1 MYLNKQQITNTTLLT
16 EAAMY
21 NYVENGS
28 VTYPEGFK
36 AAGIFCGLKR
46 KRKDLALITSD
57 IPCPAAGVFTLNKV
71 VAAPVV
77 ISREIINNGKPVKAI
92 LINSGN
98 ANACTGIGGHEDA
111 LYSQSHCAKKLGV
124 KNSEVLIS
132 STGIIG
138 QRLKMDKFIEGINS
152 IVPQL
157 SQNGGDDAAEA
168 IMTTDTRKKNF
179 AMDVELSKGKVKVG
193 AIAKGSGMI
202 MPNMATMLGF
212 ITTDAGIEQSLLQK
226 MLSESVNL
234 SFNKI
239 SVDGETSTNDMVLM
253 MANGKSNINIEDGS
267 EDHKIFQEALNSLC
281 IKMAKSIVADGEGAT
296 KLVTVKVTGADTQK
310 DADLVGKTL
319 VNSPLVKTAIHGEDA
334 NWGRILSS
342 AGMSGANINPAKTSV
357 NICNL
362 PVLQPEF
369 NIVIDEEKVEKILK
383 EKEIEIHINLNGG
396 NEKSTWWTCD
406 FSEDYIKINSYYRT

>member
-1 MYLNKQQITNTTLLT
+1 
-16 EAAMY
+16 MY
-21 NYVENGS
+21 NYSENGS

-36 AAGIFCGLKR
+36 AAGIFCGLKK

-57 IPCPAAGVFTLNKV
+57 VPCPAAGVFTQNKV
-71 VAAPVV
+71 VAAPVI
-77 ISREIINNGKPVKAI
+77 ISRDIINSGEPVKAI

-124 KNSEVLIS
+124 SHSQILIS

-138 QRLKMDKFIEGINS
+138 QRLAMDKFISGITS

-157 SQNGGDDAAEA
+157 EYNGGDNAAEA
-168 IMTTDTRKKNF
+168 IMTTDTKKKSF
-179 AMDVELSKGKVKVG
+179 GMDVQLSNGTVKIG
-193 AIAKGSGMI
+193 SIAKGSGMI

-212 ITTDAGIEQSLLQK
+212 VTTDAGIKQSLLQK
-226 MLSESVNL
+226 MLKEAIGY

-253 MANGKSNINIEDGS
+253 LANGVSKVTIEGGSNDE
-267 EDHKIFQEALNSLC
+267 KTFQEALNALC
-281 IKMAKSIVADGEGAT
+281 IRMAKAIVSDGEGAT

-310 DADLVGKTL
+310 DADLVGRAL

-342 AGMSGANINPAKTSV
+342 AGMSGANMNPAKTSIF
-357 NICNL
+357 ICSL
-362 PVLQPEF
+362 PVLKPGF
-369 NIVIDEEKVEKILK
+369 NIVIDEEKVEEILK
-383 EKEIEIHINLNGG
+383 EKEVEIHINLNGG
-396 NEKSTWWTCD
+396 KESSTWWTCD